1 MKRKAL
7 SPIEAGKLRDAAIL
21 LPLLGL
27 FLLMPPAIGLFGNA
41 TALTGVP
48 LIVLYIFGVWLVLIY
63 LAYRLSL
70 RLKDLTPN
78 DEGNSTNP
86 DPQS

>member
-1 MKRKAL
+1 MTRKAL

-27 FLLMPPAIGLFGNA
+27 FLLMPPTISLFG
-41 TALTGVP
+41 TASFLTGVP
-48 LIVLYIFGVWLVLIY
+48 VIVIYIFGVWLLLIL

-70 RLKDLTPN
+70 RLKDLTPGV
-78 DEGNSTNP
+78 DSSDPGNLP
-86 DPQS
+86 PR